1 MATKGELDSILPRR
15 SFLARFGAGATAFG
29 AAFASGASVAE
40 AQSPAA
46 PAAAWRPAR
55 HTEDDWFEQVPAK
68 HRVFFDTTTP
78 EGFGEAI
85 FFANNTFTAN
95 RTGYGLTDG
104 DVALVICARH
114 ASTPFAYT
122 EAMWA
127 KYGGAL
133 AELAHFSDPK
143 TKQPPTVNVF
153 QTSGY
158 GTSLRNNGVL
168 LDAVTQRGARL
179 AVCGLATRVAAS
191 LIAQRVGGKVDEI
204 FRELADHLVPNAHL
218 VPAGIVAV
226 NRAQERGY
234 SFAYVG

>member
-1 MATKGELDSILPRR
+1 MGRSESDSALARR
-15 SFLARFGAGATAFG
+15 SFLARFGAGAAAFG
-29 AAFASGASVAE
+29 AAFAAGASIAG
-40 AQSPAA
+40 AQPPAG
-46 PAAAWRPAR
+46 PAAAWQPAR
-55 HTEDDWFEQVPAK
+55 HPEDDWFDQVSAK

-85 FFANNTFTAN
+85 LFANNTFTAN
-95 RTGYGLTDG
+95 RTGYGLMDG

-114 ASTPFAYT
+114 LSTPFAYT
-122 EAMWA
+122 EALWA

-133 AELAHFSDPK
+133 AEFTRFSDPK

-158 GTSLRNNGVL
+158 GASLRNNGVL
-168 LDAVTQRGARL
+168 LDAVTKRGARL
-179 AVCGLATRVAAS
+179 AVCGLATRAVAS
-191 LIAQRVGGKVDEI
+191 LIAQKTGGKADEV
-204 FRELADHLVPNAHL
+204 FKELTDHLVPNAHL